1 MRKQLLKLFVLLAI
15 MSSGCTMDLT
25 TKDLVNEQLKQQSIP
40 VIKNYLNITYVEN
53 HAIAFGLFENL
64 DRSIRMPIIFLLPL
78 LATLPGIYFIWKFRY
93 EKFRLLL
100 PVFILLG
107 GAYGN
112 IIDRAMNGYV
122 TDFLHIHYFDR
133 FDFYVFN
140 IADMLVNIGVLL
152 ILFQYREF
160 RGLLNNLFTRNPD
173 IKPG

>member
-1 MRKQLLKLFVLLAI
+1 MRKQLLKLLVLLAI
-15 MSSGCTMDLT
+15 MCSACSMDLK

-40 VIKNYLNITYVEN
+40 VIKNYLNLTYVEN
-53 HAIAFGLFENL
+53 HAIAFGLFEKL
-64 DRSIRMPIIFLLPL
+64 DRKIRMPLIFLLPL

-122 TDFLHIHYFDR
+122 TDFVHVHYFDR

-140 IADMLVNIGVLL
+140 VADMLVNTGVLL
-152 ILFQYREF
+152 ILFQYKSF
-160 RGLLNNLFTRNPD
+160 RKLMNNLFTRNPD
-173 IKPG
+173 IGAG